1 MKRPARRLRTSQ
13 SGKTMALELT
23 WKTGFKLFLAMWTLG
38 VAWTVLTRP
47 FERRDPTGPV
57 SPAIAAESPRS
68 GPAQNPNAV
77 AAQAQTITRVTASQ
91 MDFELVKATGEGA
104 DLVIEIRTLNNGS
117 DRNLDLPTH
126 VYSHTTLTD
135 ERGNSWKPSQ
145 IRIGNVTA
153 GYGTGIRNMMVSGVP
168 TPIVMTFNSMP
179 TIRGTTEPSRIA
191 RLDIPALIG
200 LAADKYPD
208 VFPWEQDGTVHLDF
222 RNVAIQKGGQST
234 EVSAA
239 AGGPNH

>member
-1 MKRPARRLRTSQ
+1 
-13 SGKTMALELT
+13 MALELT

-38 VAWTVLTRP
+38 VMWTVITRP
-47 FERRDPTGPV
+47 FERRDPAVGPV
-57 SPAIAAESPRS
+57 SPAAAAESPQS
-68 GPAQNPNAV
+68 SPSQNPNPTSA
-77 AAQAQTITRVTASQ
+77 AAQPQTITRVTASQ

-135 ERGNSWKPSQ
+135 YHGSNWKPSQ

-153 GYGTGIRNMMVSGVP
+153 GYGTGIRDMMVSGVP
-168 TPIVMTFNSMP
+168 TQIVMTFSSMP
-179 TIRGTTEPSRIA
+179 TIRGTMETSRIA

-208 VFPWEQDGTVHLDF
+208 VFPWEQEGTVHLIF
-222 RNVAIQKGGQST
+222 RNVEIQKGGQST
-234 EVSAA
+234 EAAA
-239 AGGPNH
+239 AGSPNQ